1 MVNLDSNQ
9 QIRHYQFN
17 ECYMATYNQAERSP
31 RRLCTLYLHSFD
43 IKLVTC
49 QHTDNLY
56 YPLLP
61 SGSQITWGT
70 VSLWTW
76 LYMGHYNF
84 RCCASVFA
92 ISGCER
98 INCMNQSNCRSFWIL
113 LSDWLYSQ
121 CSCNKLQNYFQLQ
134 SVYYKC
140 LNTSP
145 FLNASRSK
153 AATTRDRCL
162 THRRV
167 CPHPTKNIGI
177 TKIRSTSSL
186 KRRSNTRTVA
196 PLFAVAVCVEFYVFM
211 SQHKIQRISCPQV
224 KLCNCYDIGFCEDAV
239 AGKLN
244 AVSAS
249 L

>member
-1 MVNLDSNQ
+1 MLAYRQ
-9 QIRHYQFN
+9 LI
-17 ECYMATYNQAERSP
+17 
-31 RRLCTLYLHSFD
+31 LSFTT
-43 IKLVTC
+43 KWVS
-49 QHTDNLY
+49 DNLEY
-56 YPLLP
+56 RLFVNVVIYGTLQLSLLFFF
-61 SGSQITWGT
+61 S
-70 VSLWTW
+70 
-76 LYMGHYNF
+76 
-84 RCCASVFA
+84 SVFA

-140 LNTSP
+140 LNTRP

-153 AATTRDRCL
+153 AATTRDWCL

-196 PLFAVAVCVEFYVFM
+196 PLFAVVVCVEFYVLVLSIKF
-211 SQHKIQRISCPQV
+211 R
-224 KLCNCYDIGFCEDAV
+224 GFLV
-239 AGKLN
+239 LR
-244 AVSAS
+244 
-249 L
+249 